1 MKHHRSC
8 FSIKPKV
15 QTSILFVKSVK
26 EIYGILS
33 IQILKI
39 NGEIWFDEQDSY
51 LMNSPKAASLRSEKK
66 ETKSK

>member
-39 NGEIWFDEQDSY
+39 NGEIWFDEQDNY
-51 LMNSPKAASLRSEKK
+51 LMNSPKAGFPQIREKRNK
-66 ETKSK
+66 V

>member
-8 FSIKPKV
+8 FFNKTKV

-26 EIYGILS
+26 KFMGYVHP
-33 IQILKI
+33 ILKI

>member
-15 QTSILFVKSVK
+15 QTSILFVKSK
-26 EIYGILS
+26 RNYGILS

-51 LMNSPKAASLRSEKK
+51 LMNSRKQASLRSEKK